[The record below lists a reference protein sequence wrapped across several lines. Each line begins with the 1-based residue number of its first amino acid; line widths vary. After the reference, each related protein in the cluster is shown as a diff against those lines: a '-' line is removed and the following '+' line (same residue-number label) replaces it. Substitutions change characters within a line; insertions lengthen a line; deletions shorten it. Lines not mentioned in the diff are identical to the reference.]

1 MRRFI
6 PLLTAICVLTIIIG
20 GQSTSQAQDSGPVV
34 DILGKP
40 ASAPNTPDIHA
51 YVSVV
56 DPGTGRIIEELSN
69 DNFSVTVSEQPVGA
83 TAALETTGVAVVIVI
98 DRGGIASRGDQR
110 IGQAVDLA
118 DSLLNLL
125 NVDSTASADMVALIG
140 IRGRDS
146 GGLTPL
152 VPFTDYDPNA
162 VSNEFNG
169 LRTEVVSEVTPLYDG
184 IDQAIE
190 WITNNPDSSIQDK
203 LAHRRPIIVVFSD
216 GIDKNF
222 SDEARRIDI
231 IDKCTDNDILL
242 YSVRM
247 GSGTTDAYNME
258 IMAERTNGIYVT
270 HTSAADTEAT
280 TLFENIV
287 TQRQSYRVTFQL
299 LRPQGDY
306 QARIHVSETPIGAG
320 SDETNVSS
328 RLQLP
333 GVALTSPAE
342 GQTFTVPY
350 SRTER
355 IEIPLSVE
363 LTFPDGIE
371 RDPTAV
377 RYYSN
382 GVLIATSTSPPFEA
396 NWDITDI
403 ITQTEE
409 ARAEQ
414 KIETEDFTF
423 TAEADDS
430 YLSQTATSAPAS
442 VRAKWEPLPPSSL
455 LERVLKWLG
464 DNWWLLIIL
473 GAMAVGMLVLLIL
486 LIRTRGEVARK
497 VVART
502 TGVLKGVTQRLGA
515 GPQRAPGKLVVI
527 QGANMGKE
535 FRLSAQ
541 VVKVGRDPQFC
552 DFALYDEYASNPH
565 FSVQLEQ
572 TRFYITDEGST
583 NGTRVNGAPLPPR
596 KRMLLQPDA
605 IIEVGQ
611 TRLQFKRMGGTT
623 RQLGAAQPGVTP
635 PLGTPAAPPQRPP
648 FQGQWPHPPT
658 QPAPPQGPGQE
669 TAQPDQ
675 HGGPTRQVRS

>member
-6 PLLTAICVLTIIIG
+6 PLLTAICVLTIIVG
-20 GQSTSQAQDSGPVV
+20 GQITSQAQDSGPVV

-40 ASAPNTPDIHA
+40 DFDLNTPDIHA

-56 DPGTGRIIEELSN
+56 DPGTGRIIDELN
-69 DNFSVTVSEQPVGA
+69 DGNFSVLVSEQPVGA
-83 TAALETTGVAVVIVI
+83 TPSLETTGVAVVIVI

-118 DSLLNLL
+118 ESLLNLL
-125 NVDSTASADMVALIG
+125 NVDSTDSSDMVALIG
-140 IRGRDS
+140 IRGRDN
-146 GGLTPL
+146 GGLIPL

-169 LRTEVVSEVTPLYDG
+169 LRTEAVSEVTPLYDG

-190 WITNNPDSSIQDK
+190 WITDNPDADTREK

-231 IDKCTDNDILL
+231 IDKCSDNDILL

-258 IMAERTNGIYVT
+258 IMAERTNGLYVT
-270 HTSAADTEAT
+270 HTGADDTEAPN
-280 TLFENIV
+280 LFENIV

-306 QARIHVSETPIGAG
+306 QARIQVSETPIGAG

-328 RLQLP
+328 RLQPP
-333 GVALTSPAE
+333 GIALTSPADGE
-342 GQTFTVPY
+342 TYTVPY
-350 SRTER
+350 SRTAR

-382 GVLIATSTSPPFEA
+382 GVRVATSTAAPFEA
-396 NWDITDI
+396 SWDITDI

-409 ARAEQ
+409 TRDTQEI
-414 KIETEDFTF
+414 KTEDFTF
-423 TAEADDS
+423 TAEADDA
-430 YLSQTATSAPAS
+430 YLSQTVTSAPAN
-442 VRAKWEPLPPSSL
+442 VQAEWEPLPPSSL
-455 LERVLKWLG
+455 LEKVLKWLG
-464 DNWWLLIIL
+464 ANWWLLIIL
-473 GAMAVGMLVLLIL
+473 GAMALGMLVLLIL

-497 VVART
+497 IVART

-535 FRLSAQ
+535 FRLAAQ

-552 DFALYDEYASNPH
+552 DFALYDEFASNPH

-583 NGTRVNGAPLPPR
+583 NGTRVNNAPLPPR
-596 KRMLLQPDA
+596 KRILLQPDA

-635 PLGTPAAPPQRPP
+635 PLGTPAVPPQQPP
-648 FQGQWPHPPT
+648 PQNQWTHPPT
-658 QPAPPQGPGQE
+658 QPAPPHGAGQAPAQPGQ
-669 TAQPDQ
+669 Q
-675 HGGPTRQVRS
+675 GGPTKQVRF